1 MSLIFSPCE
10 ISIVGQDLVVT
21 LDMLVMMDVA
31 DLIELSVNG
40 SVDSGASETA
50 MLAGQADYV
59 VYLVAVVN
67 M

>member
-1 MSLIFSPCE
+1 M
-10 ISIVGQDLVVT
+10 T